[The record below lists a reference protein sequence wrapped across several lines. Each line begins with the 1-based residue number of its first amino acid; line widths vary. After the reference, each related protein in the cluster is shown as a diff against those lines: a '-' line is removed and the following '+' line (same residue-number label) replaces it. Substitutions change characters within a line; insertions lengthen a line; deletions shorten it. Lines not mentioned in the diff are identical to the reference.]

1 MKLNHI
7 LVLTTDLVAMEI
19 FWTRLIGLQLGERP
33 PFPFKGLWLYSE
45 DKPLVH
51 VAEQHRAA
59 FGNGSIAHV
68 ALEGADYAGLLA
80 HLDQY
85 HHPYTEKEVP
95 LSGDRQVFIT
105 GPDRLTVEMMFPL
118 TAEQTYDPDSQ
129 HHSYESNENLKYL
142 GDKVL

>member
-7 LVLTTDLVAMEI
+7 LVLTSDLVAMEH
-19 FWTRLIGLQLGERP
+19 FWTKLIGLQVGRRP
-33 PFPFKGLWLYSE
+33 LFPFKGLWFYSE

-68 ALEGADYAGLLA
+68 ALDGADYKALLDR
-80 HLDQY
+80 LNQSS
-85 HHPYTEKEVP
+85 HPYREKEVP

-105 GPDRLTVEMMFPL
+105 GPDGLTVEMVFPL
-118 TAEQTYDPDSQ
+118 NEQHKHETDTR
-129 HHSYESNENLKYL
+129 HHSYEFNDNLEFL
-142 GDKVL
+142 G